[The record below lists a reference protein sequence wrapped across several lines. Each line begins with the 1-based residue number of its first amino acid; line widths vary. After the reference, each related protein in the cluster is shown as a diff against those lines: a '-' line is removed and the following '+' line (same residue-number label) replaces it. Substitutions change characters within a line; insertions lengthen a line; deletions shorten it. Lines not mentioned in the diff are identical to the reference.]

1 MIIKR
6 FSATKVLN
14 TDSSTGFVKG
24 RKYDTDFDRLGRT
37 STQRELH
44 KEISRL
50 NYSSELREAKKKAKE
65 ELKETEDINSEI
77 QKNRNELN
85 NGRTGKWLHTD

>member
-6 FSATKVLN
+6 FSATKVLDTN
-14 TDSSTGFVKG
+14 SS
-24 RKYDTDFDRLGRT
+24 DRLGRS
-37 STQRELH
+37 STQRELS
-44 KEISRL
+44 KDIGRL

-65 ELKETEDINSEI
+65 ELKETEDINKEI
-77 QKNRNELN
+77 QKNKEELN

>member
-6 FSATKVLN
+6 FSATKVLDTN
-14 TDSSTGFVKG
+14 SSTGFVKG
-24 RKYDTDFDRLGRT
+24 RKYDTDFDRLGRS
-37 STQRELH
+37 STQRELS
-44 KEISRL
+44 KDIGRL

-65 ELKETEDINSEI
+65 ELKETGDINREI
-77 QKNRNELN
+77 QKNKKELN

>member
-6 FSATKVLN
+6 FSATKVLDTN
-14 TDSSTGFVKG
+14 SSVGFVKG
-24 RKYDTDFDRLGRT
+24 RKYDTDFDRLSRS
-37 STQRELH
+37 STQRELS
-44 KEISRL
+44 KDIGRL

-65 ELKETEDINSEI
+65 ELKETEDINKEI
-77 QKNRNELN
+77 QKNKEELN

>member
-14 TDSSTGFVKG
+14 TNSATGFVKG
-24 RKYDTDFDRLGRT
+24 RKYDTDLDRLGR
-37 STQRELH
+37 SNTQRELH
-44 KEISRL
+44 KEIDKL
-50 NYSSELREAKKKAKE
+50 DYSSELKNVKEKAKK
-65 ELKETEDINSEI
+65 ELKDSGDLNSEI
-77 QKNRNELN
+77 RKNKNELN

>member
-1 MIIKR
+1 MIVKR

-14 TDSSTGFVKG
+14 TNSSTGFVKG
-24 RKYDTDFDRLGRT
+24 RKYDTDLDRLGRS

-44 KEISRL
+44 KEVGNL
-50 NYSSELREAKKKAKE
+50 NFSSELKEAKQKARK
-65 ELKETEDINSEI
+65 ELKEAGDINKEI

>member
-6 FSATKVLN
+6 FSATKVLDTN
-14 TDSSTGFVKG
+14 SSVGFVKG
-24 RKYDTDFDRLGRT
+24 RKYDTDFDRLERS
-37 STQRELH
+37 STQRELSRD
-44 KEISRL
+44 IGRL

-65 ELKETEDINSEI
+65 ELKETEDINREI
-77 QKNRNELN
+77 QKNKKELN

>member
-1 MIIKR
+1 MIVKR

-14 TDSSTGFVKG
+14 TDSSAGFVRG
-24 RKYDTDFDRLGRT
+24 RKYDTDLDRLGRT

-44 KEISRL
+44 KEVDRL
-50 NYSSELREAKKKAKE
+50 NFSSELREAKKKAKK
-65 ELKETEDINSEI
+65 ELKESGDINREI

-85 NGRTGKWLHTD
+85 NGRTGKWLHTE

>member
-14 TDSSTGFVKG
+14 TNSTVGFVKG
-24 RKYDTDFDRLGRT
+24 RKYDTDLDRLGR
-37 STQRELH
+37 SNTQKELS
-44 KEISRL
+44 KEIGRL
-50 NYSSELREAKKKAKE
+50 DFSSELREAKKKAKE
-65 ELKETEDINSEI
+65 ELRESEDINKEI
-77 QKNRNELN
+77 QKNRTELN

>member
-1 MIIKR
+1 MIVKR

-14 TDSSTGFVKG
+14 TNSSTGFVRG
-24 RKYDTDFDRLGRT
+24 RKYDTDLDRLGRT

-44 KEISRL
+44 NEVDKL
-50 NYSSELREAKKKAKE
+50 NFSSELKEAKKKAKK
-65 ELKETEDINSEI
+65 ELKDAGDINSEI
-77 QKNRNELN
+77 RKNRNELN

>member
-1 MIIKR
+1 MIVKR

-14 TDSSTGFVKG
+14 TNSSTGFVKG
-24 RKYDTDFDRLGRT
+24 RKYDTDLDRLGRS

-44 KEISRL
+44 KEVGNL
-50 NYSSELREAKKKAKE
+50 NFSSELKEAKRKARK
-65 ELKETEDINSEI
+65 ELKEAGDINKEI

>member
-14 TDSSTGFVKG
+14 TNSSAGFVKG
-24 RKYDTDFDRLGRT
+24 RKYDTDLDRLGR
-37 STQRELH
+37 SNTQKELS
-44 KEISRL
+44 KEIGRL
-50 NYSSELREAKKKAKE
+50 NFSSELREAKRKAKE
-65 ELKETEDINSEI
+65 ELRESEDINKEI
-77 QKNRNELN
+77 QKNRTELN

>member
-14 TDSSTGFVKG
+14 TSSAPGFVKG
-24 RKYDTDFDRLGRT
+24 RKYDTDFDRLQRGST
-37 STQRELH
+37 SRELSSQVG
-44 KEISRL
+44 KL
-50 NYSSELREAKKKAKE
+50 NYSEELREAKKKAKKELRLGNIDE
-65 ELKETEDINSEI
+65 EIR
-77 QKNRNELN
+77 KNRSELN